1 MFCYTKQGHRQNI
14 IVTEKKKKKIKTSDK
29 TSFPMDTEIEWE
41 HALAV
46 THYYWL
52 TGVIEFRL
60 EKDSLYLWRVP
71 SGEKASYQLVALF
84 LYVYIYLNVC
94 P

>member
-1 MFCYTKQGHRQNI
+1 
-14 IVTEKKKKKIKTSDK
+14 
-29 TSFPMDTEIEWE
+29 MDTEIEWE

-60 EKDSLYLWRVP
+60 EKDSLYLWQVP
-71 SGEKASYQLVALF
+71 SGENASYQLVALF
-84 LYVYIYLNVC
+84 LYVLYVC
-94 P
+94 PQIQMINNTLFVLSHEAQRVYSMFVL